1 MDEAGFNQLRNALRP
16 RVGALAYVI
25 VDDTLNVLGIAG
37 QELRGRHFAPFLS
50 KLKDLLPE
58 MKSTDREALLSEV
71 GRILLKHA
79 VRNGAPGS

>member
-1 MDEAGFNQLRNALRP
+1 MDEAGFTQLRNALRP

-25 VDDTLNVLGIAG
+25 VDDTLNALGIG
-37 QELRGRHFAPFLS
+37 RQQLSGRHFPAFLS

-58 MKSTDREALLSEV
+58 MGSTDREALISEV

-79 VRNGAPGS
+79 VRNGKDGS

>member
-1 MDEAGFNQLRNALRP
+1 MNEAGFVELRNALRP

-25 VDDTLNVLGIAG
+25 VDDTLNALGIAG
-37 QELRGRHFAPFLS
+37 QELSGRHFASFLG

-58 MKSTDREALLSEV
+58 MGSTDREALLSEV

-79 VRNGAPGS
+79 VQHGARGS